1 MITPTKKSLFA
12 LSFALVM
19 GSATQSA
26 YAIETVPS
34 QNTTQN
40 DQIGKDWTF
49 VQQVN
54 GISVSYSMEVIGQER
69 FLSVKFE
76 NTNSEAIDFIWSMTK
91 NNASIQITADE
102 MIESK
107 VQLNSF
113 ASEIVDGTYLIELT
127 SEDQFSDFIVSI
139 QPTKH

>member
-1 MITPTKKSLFA
+1 MVTPIKKPLLA
-12 LSFALVM
+12 LTTAIVM
-19 GSATQSA
+19 GSAIQSA
-26 YAIETVPS
+26 YAVDTCPPQEI
-34 QNTTQN
+34 TQN

-54 GISVSYSMEVIGQER
+54 GISISYSMIVVDQER

-76 NTNSEAIDFIWSMTK
+76 NTNSEAIDFVWSMTK
-91 NNASIQITADE
+91 NNASIRITADE
-102 MIESK
+102 MIESR

-127 SEDQFSDFIVSI
+127 DEDQFSDFIVSI